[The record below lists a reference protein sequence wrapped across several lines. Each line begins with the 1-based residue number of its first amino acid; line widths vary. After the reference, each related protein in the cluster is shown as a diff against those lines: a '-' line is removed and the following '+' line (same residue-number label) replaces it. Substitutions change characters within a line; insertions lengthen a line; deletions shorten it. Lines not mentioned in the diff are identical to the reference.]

1 MDVPKKTA
9 QQKWFEKRVA
19 TAKMD
24 EMDIYIYI
32 HIYIYIMWFMS
43 FSENG
48 IKFNRLSD
56 YDHFFLFSNGHC
68 RSNVRSETWAR
79 HQRHAS
85 RSHRFVVRWVDQLQR
100 LTRTGQKVTQV
111 VIRYGF
117 YWMSH
122 WFFLG
127 IYHDWKFVGIKTTFQ
142 NMFNKSNLTKL
153 GNIYGFSRFIFHVT
167 SVVRMLY
174 VLL

>member
-1 MDVPKKTA
+1 
-9 QQKWFEKRVA
+9 
-19 TAKMD
+19 
-24 EMDIYIYI
+24 
-32 HIYIYIMWFMS
+32 MS

-122 WFFLG
+122 CFFG
-127 IYHDWKFVGIKTTFQ
+127 GFTMIE
-142 NMFNKSNLTKL
+142 NLWE
-153 GNIYGFSRFIFHVT
+153 
-167 SVVRMLY
+167 
-174 VLL
+174 